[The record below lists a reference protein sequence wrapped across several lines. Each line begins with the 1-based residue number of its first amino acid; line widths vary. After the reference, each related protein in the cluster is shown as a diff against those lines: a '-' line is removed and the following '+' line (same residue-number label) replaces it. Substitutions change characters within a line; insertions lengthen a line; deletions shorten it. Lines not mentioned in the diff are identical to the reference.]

1 MKMPNR
7 VLQFAQAQ
15 TAKAWRR
22 FQLLPLR
29 MSLDPNSPPYYF
41 IEAQGERG
49 DGLVVTVR
57 VAIDKVPY
65 DLLHGQQA
73 LNVALGMANKAIQQL
88 QTYTGCSCKEGA
100 PCEQHQQVVN

>member
-1 MKMPNR
+1 MKKPSQ

-22 FQLLPLR
+22 FQLLPPQA
-29 MSLDPNSPPYYF
+29 SLDPTKPPHYF

-49 DGLVVTVR
+49 DGTVFAVR
-57 VAIDKVPY
+57 VAIDKVKY

-73 LNVALGMANKAIQQL
+73 LNVALDMTNKALQQL
-88 QTYTGCSCKEGA
+88 QTYTGCACKEGA
-100 PCEQHQQVVN
+100 PCEQHQQVVH